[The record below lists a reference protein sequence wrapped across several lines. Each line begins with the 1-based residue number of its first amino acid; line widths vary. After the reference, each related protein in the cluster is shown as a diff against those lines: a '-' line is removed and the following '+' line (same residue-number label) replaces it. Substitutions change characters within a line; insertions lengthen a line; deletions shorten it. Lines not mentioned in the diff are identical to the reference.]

1 MKKIMSL
8 ALSVL
13 LLCMFV
19 VPTASAE
26 DSISKEESPLIE
38 ARYSDFSM
46 VYATLHKMDNGFYE
60 ISGGAGTFSSQKWLE
75 VTVTLEA
82 CGADG
87 KYRPVNGYSWTDADY
102 TSVATFATRDLSGGT
117 YRTHTAAKCYL
128 NGVLQEKVDLYSDVV
143 SVPF

>member
-1 MKKIMSL
+1 
-8 ALSVL
+8 
-13 LLCMFV
+13 
-19 VPTASAE
+19 
-26 DSISKEESPLIE
+26 
-38 ARYSDFSM
+38 
-46 VYATLHKMDNGFYE
+46 MDNGFYE